1 MQSVFVSRER
11 TGHGSIECAMRI
23 LLLALAVSAMG
34 CGLTSYEKAAGQFG
48 SATAAAVTAT
58 RSVVGSAHETCR
70 FRAALHLVEARFQAP
85 EFVRG
90 TDAMALSS
98 GVSTADGKGK
108 LTWGEYCQQLT
119 DYDRA
124 LIGALSALDAYAST
138 LKSVAVGDGAAI
150 QTGVAGALAA
160 DAGDLGNSLGASS
173 LAKAKDLSG
182 PVTDLANVVLDLIRT
197 KKLKDAIRRGS
208 GPVHSVLRGWDEYL
222 GAAKLQLG
230 DAERLRK
237 QLVRNADAII
247 PVRGEGEALPR
258 DLPGQALALYEFER
272 LERDR
277 VQSMMAAIEST
288 EKLVAALAEAHAELA
303 KGTEAGV
310 TDEGVREFVA
320 KKAQEIMKQV
330 NVLRALS
337 ARG

>member
-1 MQSVFVSRER
+1 
-11 TGHGSIECAMRI
+11 MRI

-247 PVRGEGEALPR
+247 PVRGEGEALPLRIRATGTGPGPVDDGR
-258 DLPGQALALYEFER
+258 DREHREARGGACGGAR
-272 LERDR
+272 GAGERDR
-277 VQSMMAAIEST
+277 SGRDRRGRSGVRGEEGAGN
-288 EKLVAALAEAHAELA
+288 H
-303 KGTEAGV
+303 EAGQRTPGAQRERV
-310 TDEGVREFVA
+310 GHVREGRCA
-320 KKAQEIMKQV
+320 PDP
-330 NVLRALS
+330 LR
-337 ARG
+337 GEG

>member
-1 MQSVFVSRER
+1 MRAGLRGGPFGVQAELPSVQSVFVSRER

-173 LAKAKDLSG
+173 LAKAKDLRSRFCGALTARHG
-182 PVTDLANVVLDLIRT
+182 PTVATPSIRSRCVWRSS
-197 KKLKDAIRRGS
+197 APS
-208 GPVHSVLRGWDEYL
+208 S
-222 GAAKLQLG
+222 
-230 DAERLRK
+230 
-237 QLVRNADAII
+237 I
-247 PVRGEGEALPR
+247 P
-258 DLPGQALALYEFER
+258 
-272 LERDR
+272 
-277 VQSMMAAIEST
+277 
-288 EKLVAALAEAHAELA
+288 
-303 KGTEAGV
+303 
-310 TDEGVREFVA
+310 
-320 KKAQEIMKQV
+320 
-330 NVLRALS
+330 
-337 ARG
+337 